1 MMAAPPSVRVE
12 ADEVARRIRLV
23 AVVVASSSLLTALA
37 ALYAAPGYTLL
48 GVSIAL
54 GSTQLAGY

>member
-1 MMAAPPSVRVE
+1 MTAPPATGE

-23 AVVVASSSLLTALA
+23 AVLVSSLSLLAALA
-37 ALYAAPGYTLL
+37 ALLVAPGYTLL